1 MTYIGLSMTDFL
13 FLKIE
18 AQFQL
23 IIEGVDELCSWDKDV
38 KSFSS
43 KTKREREKLASQNLI
58 KQLYP
63 KVCLS
68 HNSYG
73 APILSNKKAISL
85 SHSKDFLA
93 CITAEN
99 IAAIDI
105 EPISEK
111 AFRLKNKFLS
121 AEEIALAKN
130 EDIATLMWCA
140 KECLYKIHQKGK
152 VNFSED
158 IILYSIENNTI
169 KCSIFEQD
177 YQLKYEKFKEHWL
190 VYYFD

>member
-1 MTYIGLSMTDFL
+1 MTDFL

-23 IIEGVDELCSWDKDV
+23 IIEGIDELCSWDKDV

-121 AEEIALAKN
+121 PPDKWSFRSTLCEETPPNFNIRYK
-130 EDIATLMWCA
+130 
-140 KECLYKIHQKGK
+140 LYAGL
-152 VNFSED
+152 S
-158 IILYSIENNTI
+158 L
-169 KCSIFEQD
+169 
-177 YQLKYEKFKEHWL
+177 
-190 VYYFD
+190 